1 MVKTLIRRFIMAH
14 RITGLTFL
22 FIAAMLFCGR
32 YITAA
37 LLSDNPGG
45 HDWFAHTLNDTIG
58 HGYTAWNVAVLLVG
72 IGYLIYA
79 ETEGDAQKATQ
90 ESAQDTEAL

>member
-1 MVKTLIRRFIMAH
+1 MAH
-14 RITGLTFL
+14 RITGLTFI

-58 HGYTAWNVAVLLVG
+58 HGYTAWNVLALLVG

-79 ETEGDAQKATQ
+79 EMANHEQKTTQ
-90 ESAQDTEAL
+90 ESAQDTESL

>member
-1 MVKTLIRRFIMAH
+1 MAH

-22 FIAAMLFCGR
+22 FIAAMLYCGR

-37 LLSDNPGG
+37 LLSDNPST
-45 HDWFAHTLNDTIG
+45 HEWFAQTLKDIIG
-58 HGYTAWNVAVLLVG
+58 GGYTTWNVLALLVG

-79 ETEGDAQKATQ
+79 EMANHEQKATK
-90 ESAQDTEAL
+90 ESAQDTTQDTESL